1 MTMKKTRSSGKQ
13 MVQAEPMPET
23 DFSKGVRG
31 KYYKKLRASVV
42 TVQVDGGVAKRVPK
56 ALRRVSNATKRTQ
69 SEATAKPQAEPMP
82 EYDFSKGV
90 RGKHAERYRASRVT
104 VQLDPDVAQEFP
116 DSAAANEGLRALLRL
131 RRGEST
137 L

>member
-1 MTMKKTRSSGKQ
+1 MKKKTSLKASK
-13 MVQAEPMPET
+13 ATEP
-23 DFSKGVRG
+23 
-31 KYYKKLRASVV
+31 VV
-42 TVQVDGGVAKRVPK
+42 
-56 ALRRVSNATKRTQ
+56 
-69 SEATAKPQAEPMP
+69 

-90 RGKHAERYRASRVT
+90 RGKYVQRYRAARVT

-116 DSAAANEGLRALLRL
+116 DSASANDGLRALLRL

>member
-1 MTMKKTRSSGKQ
+1 MKKKTSLK
-13 MVQAEPMPET
+13 A
-23 DFSKGVRG
+23 
-31 KYYKKLRASVV
+31 
-42 TVQVDGGVAKRVPK
+42 PK
-56 ALRRVSNATKRTQ
+56 ATK
-69 SEATAKPQAEPMP
+69 PVV

-90 RGKHAERYRASRVT
+90 RGKYVKRYRAARVT

-116 DSAAANEGLRALLRL
+116 DSASANDGLRALLRL

>member
-1 MTMKKTRSSGKQ
+1 MNKTHDKPSVEADK
-13 MVQAEPMPET
+13 MPDY

-31 KYYKKLRASVV
+31 KYVERS
-42 TVQVDGGVAKRVPK
+42 
-56 ALRRVSNATKRTQ
+56 
-69 SEATAKPQAEPMP
+69 TAA
-82 EYDFSKGV
+82 
-90 RGKHAERYRASRVT
+90 RVT

-116 DSAAANEGLRALLRL
+116 DSASANEALRAVMRL